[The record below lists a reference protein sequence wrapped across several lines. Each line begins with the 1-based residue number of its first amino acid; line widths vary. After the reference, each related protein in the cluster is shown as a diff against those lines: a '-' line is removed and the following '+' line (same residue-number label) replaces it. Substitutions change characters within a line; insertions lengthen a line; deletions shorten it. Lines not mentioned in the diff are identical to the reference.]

1 MNIAPVARAGVLA
14 VAVALAGC
22 ANPFTAEREPTNFFV
37 LTALPQAQTQAPQS
51 RSGPIVGVVPVRLPD
66 YLNHNVIVTRESDN
80 ELALAKFNEWA
91 APLSANITSVLT
103 ENLSMLIGTDRIT
116 TIPSNVATD
125 REVAVEIINFERDAT
140 GDVVL
145 LARWTIVGD
154 SGRRLLAM
162 RRSGFRAEDVPLE
175 YPAIAAAMSRLLGEL
190 SRDIA
195 AELAPG
201 INAGTRRRA

>member
-1 MNIAPVARAGVLA
+1 MSTAPFARAAALA
-14 VAVALAGC
+14 IAVALAAAC
-22 ANPFTAEREPTNFFV
+22 SNPFNAEREPTNFFV
-37 LTALPQAQTQAPQS
+37 LTALPQAQTMAPET
-51 RSGPIVGVVPVRLPD
+51 RGGPMIGVVPVRLPD

-91 APLSANITSVLT
+91 APLSANVTSVLT
-103 ENLSMLIGTDRIT
+103 ENLSMLIPTDRIT
-116 TIPSNVATD
+116 TIPSNVAID
-125 REVAVEIINFERDAT
+125 REIAVEIINFERDAK

-145 LARWTIVGD
+145 LARWTILGD

-162 RRSGFRAEDVPLE
+162 RRSGFRAEDVPME
-175 YPAIAAAMSRLLGEL
+175 YAAIAAAMSQLLGEL

-195 AELAPG
+195 AE

>member
-1 MNIAPVARAGVLA
+1 MSIAPLARAASLALA
-14 VAVALAGC
+14 VALSAAC
-22 ANPFTAEREPTNFFV
+22 SNPFTAEREPTNFFV
-37 LTALPQAQTQAPQS
+37 LTALPQAQTQAPQT
-51 RSGPIVGVVPVRLPD
+51 RNGPIIGVVPVRLPD

-80 ELALAKFNEWA
+80 ELVLAKFNEWA

-103 ENLSMLIGTDRIT
+103 ENLSMLVGTDRVT

-125 REVAVEIINFERDAT
+125 REVSVEIINFERDAK

-162 RRSGFRAEDVPLE
+162 RRSGFRTEGVPME
-175 YPAIAAAMSRLLGEL
+175 YGAIAGAMSQLLGEL

-195 AELAPG
+195 GELTTAP
-201 INAGTRRRA
+201 RRRA

>member
-1 MNIAPVARAGVLA
+1 MSIAPLARAASLALA
-14 VAVALAGC
+14 VALSAAC
-22 ANPFTAEREPTNFFV
+22 SNPFTAEREPTNFFV
-37 LTALPQAQTQAPQS
+37 LTALPQAQTQAPQT
-51 RSGPIVGVVPVRLPD
+51 RNGPIIGVVPVRLPD

-80 ELALAKFNEWA
+80 ELVLAKFNEWA

-103 ENLSMLIGTDRIT
+103 ENLSMLAGTDRVT

-125 REVAVEIINFERDAT
+125 REVSVEIINFERDAK

-162 RRSGFRAEDVPLE
+162 RRSGFRAEGVPME
-175 YPAIAAAMSRLLGEL
+175 YGAIAGAMSQLLGEL

-195 AELAPG
+195 GELTTAP
-201 INAGTRRRA
+201 RRRA

>member
-1 MNIAPVARAGVLA
+1 MSTAPFARAAALA
-14 VAVALAGC
+14 IAVALAAAC
-22 ANPFTAEREPTNFFV
+22 SNPFNAEREPTNFFV
-37 LTALPQAQTQAPQS
+37 LTALPQAQTMAPET
-51 RSGPIVGVVPVRLPD
+51 RSGPMIGVVPVRLPD

-91 APLSANITSVLT
+91 APLSANVTSVLT
-103 ENLSMLIGTDRIT
+103 ENLSMLIPTDRIT
-116 TIPSNVATD
+116 TIPSNVAID
-125 REVAVEIINFERDAT
+125 REIAVEIINFERDAK

-145 LARWTIVGD
+145 LARWTILGD

-162 RRSGFRAEDVPLE
+162 RRSGFRAEDVPIE
-175 YPAIAAAMSRLLGEL
+175 YPAIAAAMSQLLGEL

-195 AELAPG
+195 AE

>member
-1 MNIAPVARAGVLA
+1 MSTAPFARAAALALA
-14 VAVALAGC
+14 VTLSAAC
-22 ANPFTAEREPTNFFV
+22 SNPFTTEREPTNFFV
-37 LTALPQAQTQAPQS
+37 LTALPQAQTQAAQT
-51 RSGPIVGVVPVRLPD
+51 RNGPIIGVVPARLPD

-80 ELALAKFNEWA
+80 ELVLAKFNEWA

-103 ENLSMLIGTDRIT
+103 ENLSMLAGTDRVT
-116 TIPSNVATD
+116 TIPANVATD
-125 REVAVEIINFERDAT
+125 REVSVEIINFERDAK

-145 LARWTIVGD
+145 LARWTIIGD

-162 RRSGFRAEDVPLE
+162 RRSGFRAENVPME
-175 YPAIAAAMSRLLGEL
+175 YGAIAGAMSQLLGEL

-195 AELAPG
+195 AE

>member
-1 MNIAPVARAGVLA
+1 MKPSRTLLARAAALTLA
-14 VAVALAGC
+14 VAVVAAC
-22 ANPFTAEREPTNFFV
+22 SNPFTAEREPTNFFV
-37 LTALPQAQTQAPQS
+37 LTALPQVQARPPAGD
-51 RSGPIVGVVPVRLPD
+51 GPFIGVVPVRLPE
-66 YLNHNVIVTRESDN
+66 YLNHNVIVTRETDN

-91 APLSANITSVLT
+91 APLSANVTSVLT
-103 ENLSMLIGTDRIT
+103 ENLSTLIPTDRIA

-125 REVAVEIINFERDAT
+125 RDVSVEIVNFERNAE

-145 LARWTIVGD
+145 VARWTVIGD

-162 RRSGFRAEDVPLE
+162 RRSGFRAEDVPMD
-175 YPAIAAAMSRLLGEL
+175 YGAIAAAMSGLLGEL

-195 AELAPG
+195 AE

>member
-1 MNIAPVARAGVLA
+1 MSTAPFARAAALALA
-14 VAVALAGC
+14 VALSAAC
-22 ANPFTAEREPTNFFV
+22 SNPFTAEREPTNFFV
-37 LTALPQAQTQAPQS
+37 LTALPQAQTQAAQT
-51 RSGPIVGVVPVRLPD
+51 RNGPIIGVVPVRLPD

-80 ELALAKFNEWA
+80 ELVLAKFNEWA

-103 ENLSMLIGTDRIT
+103 ENLSMLAGTDRVT
-116 TIPSNVATD
+116 TIPANVATD
-125 REVAVEIINFERDAT
+125 REVSVEIINFERDAK

-145 LARWTIVGD
+145 LARWTIIGD

-162 RRSGFRAEDVPLE
+162 RRSGFRTENVPME
-175 YPAIAAAMSRLLGEL
+175 YGAIAGAMSQLLGEL

-195 AELAPG
+195 AE

>member
-1 MNIAPVARAGVLA
+1 MSTAPFARAAALA
-14 VAVALAGC
+14 IAVALAAAC
-22 ANPFTAEREPTNFFV
+22 SNPFNAEREPTNFFV
-37 LTALPQAQTQAPQS
+37 LTALPQAQTMAPET
-51 RSGPIVGVVPVRLPD
+51 RSGPMIGVVPVRLPD

-91 APLSANITSVLT
+91 APLSANVTSVLT
-103 ENLSMLIGTDRIT
+103 ENLSMLIPTDRIT
-116 TIPSNVATD
+116 TIPSNVAID
-125 REVAVEIINFERDAT
+125 REIAVEIINFERDAK

-145 LARWTIVGD
+145 LARWTILGD

-162 RRSGFRAEDVPLE
+162 RRSGFRAEDVPME
-175 YPAIAAAMSRLLGEL
+175 YPAIAAAMSQLLGEL

-195 AELAPG
+195 AE

>member
-1 MNIAPVARAGVLA
+1 MSKALLARAAALVAVLVLA
-14 VAVALAGC
+14 AC

-37 LTALPQAQTQAPQS
+37 LTALPQAGEPAPQ
-51 RSGPIVGVVPVRLPD
+51 RDGPFIGVVPVRLPE
-66 YLNHNVIVTRESDN
+66 YLNHNVIVTRETNN

-91 APLSANITSVLT
+91 APLAANVTSVLT
-103 ENLSMLIGTDRIT
+103 ENLSMLIPTDRIA
-116 TIPSNVATD
+116 TIPANVAVD
-125 REVAVEIINFERDAT
+125 REVAVEIINFEREAS

-145 LARWTIVGD
+145 LARWTIIGD

-162 RRSGFRAEDVPLE
+162 RRSGFRAEKVPME
-175 YPAIAAAMSRLLGEL
+175 YGAIAAAMSQLLGEL

-195 AELAPG
+195 AEIKAE

>member
-1 MNIAPVARAGVLA
+1 MSTAPFTR
-14 VAVALAGC
+14 AVALAIAVALAAAC
-22 ANPFTAEREPTNFFV
+22 SNPFNAEREPTNFFV
-37 LTALPQAQTQAPQS
+37 LTALPQAQTMAPET
-51 RSGPIVGVVPVRLPD
+51 RSGPMIGVVPVRLPD

-91 APLSANITSVLT
+91 APLSANVTSVLT
-103 ENLSMLIGTDRIT
+103 ENLSMLIPTDRIT
-116 TIPSNVATD
+116 TIPSNVAID
-125 REVAVEIINFERDAT
+125 REIAVEIINFERDAK

-145 LARWTIVGD
+145 LARWTILGD

-162 RRSGFRAEDVPLE
+162 RRSGFRAEDVPME
-175 YPAIAAAMSRLLGEL
+175 YAAIAAAMSQLLGEL

-195 AELAPG
+195 AE

>member
-1 MNIAPVARAGVLA
+1 MSTAPFARAAALA
-14 VAVALAGC
+14 IAVALAAAC
-22 ANPFTAEREPTNFFV
+22 SNPFNAEREPTNFFV
-37 LTALPQAQTQAPQS
+37 LTALPQAQTEAP
-51 RSGPIVGVVPVRLPD
+51 RTSGGPMIGVVPVRLPD
-66 YLNHNVIVTRESDN
+66 YLNHNVIVTRETDN

-103 ENLSMLIGTDRIT
+103 ENLSMLIPTDRIT

-125 REVAVEIINFERDAT
+125 REVAVEIINFERDAS

-145 LARWTIVGD
+145 LARWTILGD

-175 YPAIAAAMSRLLGEL
+175 YAAIAGAMSRLLGEL

-195 AELAPG
+195 AE

>member
-1 MNIAPVARAGVLA
+1 MSIAPLARAASLALA
-14 VAVALAGC
+14 VALSAAC
-22 ANPFTAEREPTNFFV
+22 SNPFTAEREPTNFFV
-37 LTALPQAQTQAPQS
+37 LTALPQAQTQAPQT
-51 RSGPIVGVVPVRLPD
+51 RNGPIIGVVPVRLPD

-80 ELALAKFNEWA
+80 ELVLAKFNEWA

-103 ENLSMLIGTDRIT
+103 ENLSMLVGTDRVT

-125 REVAVEIINFERDAT
+125 REVSVEIINFERDAK

-162 RRSGFRAEDVPLE
+162 RRSGFRAEGVPME
-175 YPAIAAAMSRLLGEL
+175 YGAIAGAMSQLLGEL

-195 AELAPG
+195 GELTTAP
-201 INAGTRRRA
+201 RRRA